1 MISSFKRFLYKL
13 NPYYFFKLKRIYIR
27 IRTYILINTNPYK
40 NKIGN
45 FEKCFIIG
53 MPKTGTTS
61 TKDFLK
67 LYNSKHLTIN
77 PFTSRLYKKGKR
89 TRLFELID
97 KFNSFDDYPWNKI
110 DIIEET
116 MKMDRNFVYIYTKR
130 NPLERFES
138 SQRYRKARGVT
149 QYDPS
154 KKNEIIKK
162 QMEHEKRCKLI
173 AKKFKK
179 KILFI
184 DVTTNPN
191 SNKIIASF
199 LGFKKI
205 KDFPHSNKTSEHMKK
220 VRSKI

>member
-1 MISSFKRFLYKL
+1 MIFSFKRFLYKL
-13 NPYYFFKLKRIYIR
+13 NPYYFFKLKRAYIN
-27 IRTYILINTNPYK
+27 IKTYIQINTNPYK
-40 NKIGN
+40 NKISN

-61 TKDFLK
+61 TSNFLK
-67 LYNSKHLTIN
+67 SYNSKHLTIN
-77 PFTSRLYKKGKR
+77 PFTGRLYKKGNK
-89 TRLFELID
+89 TRLFEIID

-116 MKMDRNFVYIYTKR
+116 MKMNKNFVYIYTKR
-130 NPLERFES
+130 DPLERFES
-138 SQRYRKARGVT
+138 DQRYRKARGVIQHDT
-149 QYDPS
+149 N

-162 QMEHEKRCKLI
+162 QMEHEKRCKLL

-205 KDFPHSNKTSEHMKK
+205 KDFPHSNKTSEFKYKK
-220 VRSKI
+220 V